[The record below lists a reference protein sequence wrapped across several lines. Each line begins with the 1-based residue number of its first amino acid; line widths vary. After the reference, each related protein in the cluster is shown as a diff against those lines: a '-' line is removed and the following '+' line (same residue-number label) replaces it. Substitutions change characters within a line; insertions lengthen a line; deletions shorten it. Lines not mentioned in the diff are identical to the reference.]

1 MRPRSPIGCRR
12 GGRRPG
18 RHIPVPG
25 SLCQRQRDALVRE
38 HLSLADRL
46 AGSLC
51 RRYADLV
58 ELDDLRQEAR
68 LELVRA
74 AARCQGSQP
83 EPYLRRCISGA
94 LLHHLRDRVLLVR
107 LPPKR
112 RDAAPWRHLSLDVP
126 APGAQECQLEQL
138 VAPAEPLELTEPDS
152 SDGLN
157 PELEA
162 LLAALP
168 ERQATAVRLTVLEGL
183 SLRLAGEQLGV
194 SPTTVRRAQRL
205 GLEALR
211 GQLVAYAARQAT
223 NYSSLVF
230 ATSHNR
236 ALR

>member
-1 MRPRSPIGCRR
+1 MRPPSPLGCRR

-18 RHIPVPG
+18 RRVPVPG
-25 SLCQRQRDALVRE
+25 ALCQRQRDALVRE

-58 ELDDLRQEAR
+58 ELEDLRQEAR

-74 AARCQGSQP
+74 AARCQGNQP

-138 VAPAEPLELTEPDS
+138 VAPAEPAVLSEPDS
-152 SDGLN
+152 SDGLT

-211 GQLVAYAARQAT
+211 LGLSPHRPSVPNRG
-223 NYSSLVF
+223 SLP
-230 ATSHNR
+230 
-236 ALR
+236 

>member
-1 MRPRSPIGCRR
+1 MRPPSPLGCRHGGPR
-12 GGRRPG
+12 TGRRV
-18 RHIPVPG
+18 PVRRA
-25 SLCQRQRDALVRE
+25 LCQGQRDALVRE

-58 ELDDLRQEAR
+58 ELEDLRQEAR

-74 AARCQGSQP
+74 AARCRGSQP

-126 APGAQECQLEQL
+126 APGAQESQVELL
-138 VAPAEPLELTEPDS
+138 VAPAEPVELAEPDS
-152 SDGLN
+152 SDGLT

-168 ERQATAVRLTVLEGL
+168 ERQAVAVRLTVLEGL

-211 GQLVAYAARQAT
+211 LELSPHSPSVANRG
-223 NYSSLVF
+223 SLP
-230 ATSHNR
+230 
-236 ALR
+236 

>member
-1 MRPRSPIGCRR
+1 
-12 GGRRPG
+12 
-18 RHIPVPG
+18 VPG
-25 SLCQRQRDALVRE
+25 ALCQRQRDALVRE

-58 ELDDLRQEAR
+58 ELEDLRQEAR

-74 AARCQGSQP
+74 AARCQGNQP

-126 APGAQECQLEQL
+126 VPGAQECQAEQL
-138 VAPAEPLELTEPDS
+138 VAPAEPVELTEPDS
-152 SDGLN
+152 SNGLN

-162 LLAALP
+162 MLAALP

-194 SPTTVRRAQRL
+194 SPMTVRRAQRL

-211 GQLVAYAARQAT
+211 LELSPHRASVP
-223 NYSSLVF
+223 
-230 ATSHNR
+230 NR
-236 ALR
+236 GALP

>member
-1 MRPRSPIGCRR
+1 MTPPSPLGCRH
-12 GGRRPG
+12 GGPRPG
-18 RHIPVPG
+18 RRVPVPG
-25 SLCQRQRDALVRE
+25 ALCQSQRDALVRE

-58 ELDDLRQEAR
+58 ELEDLRQEAR

-107 LPPKR
+107 LPPRR
-112 RDAAPWRHLSLDVP
+112 RDAGPGRHVSLDVP
-126 APGAQECQLEQL
+126 APGAQESQAEQL
-138 VAPAEPLELTEPDS
+138 VAPAEPAVLTEPDS
-152 SDGLN
+152 SDGLT

-194 SPTTVRRAQRL
+194 SPTTVQRAQRL

-211 GQLVAYAARQAT
+211 LELSPHRASVPDR
-223 NYSSLVF
+223 SSLP
-230 ATSHNR
+230 
-236 ALR
+236 